1 VLGFFV
7 TDLASA
13 RSNRG
18 GNRENLPLRL
28 EKSSPLRAVFP
39 LLKDGKIRGVNGMPL
54 RIRVTGSAR
63 ADDLLAYLRSIGADA
78 RREGDA
84 ITVRRRHRV
93 LEGEPPMQDRV
104 ELEFVLREWA
114 TRQPGTAFEVEEA
127 A

>member
-1 VLGFFV
+1 M
-7 TDLASA
+7 
-13 RSNRG
+13 
-18 GNRENLPLRL
+18 
-28 EKSSPLRAVFP
+28 FP
-39 LLKDGKIRGVNGMPL
+39 LPKDGKMKVVNGMPL